1 MAERLSYDVTR
12 KGKGKEKGG
21 PFLKPR
27 VIFLLS
33 SVSEHS
39 PVISANAFFLN

>member
-1 MAERLSYDVTR
+1 MLQERERER
-12 KGKGKEKGG
+12 KREAHF
-21 PFLKPR
+21 FLKPR